1 MNQTSN
7 YLTTQNNF
15 FKGLDKKQLLEK
27 YGSPL
32 YVYNEDILLSRARE
46 IKNLVDYKNFR
57 VNYSAKANTTIG
69 ILQLLKQEGLDVD
82 AMSPGEIFIEMKA
95 GFEPKNIFYISNNAT
110 EYELTYALERGI
122 ITSLDSLSQLE
133 LVGKLHKNKVV
144 PNFNGEVAIRVNTGV
159 GAGHHEK
166 VITGGKNTKFGI
178 NSEYLDVV
186 KDICSTY
193 GLTIVGI
200 NQHIGSLFLEPQ
212 VYIDGV
218 KNIIDV
224 AKQFEHLRFVDLG
237 GGFGIPYNR
246 LHGEK
251 ALDMQSLGVALTDY
265 INNFITE
272 LGKEIIVKVE
282 PGRFVVAESAVV
294 LGQVTSVKTNAET
307 KYVGC
312 DIGFNVLQRPM
323 VYDSYHEIEIHSATG
338 ENFESEEVTVVGNI
352 CESGD
357 ILGKKLTLP
366 KANVGDFVVVNDAGA
381 YGFTMASNYNNRL
394 RPAEVLIRS
403 NGDVVVLRERE
414 QLDILLQNQNFI
426 M

>member
-1 MNQTSN
+1 MN
-7 YLTTQNNF
+7 YLTEQNDF

-32 YVYNEDILLSRARE
+32 YVYNEDILLTRARE

-82 AMSPGEIFIEMKA
+82 AMSPGEIFIEMQA
-95 GFEPKNIFYISNNAT
+95 GYEAKNIFYISNNAT
-110 EYELTYALERGI
+110 EYELIYALERGI

-133 LVGKLHKNKVV
+133 TVGKLHQNKTV
-144 PNFNGEVAIRVNTGV
+144 PNFNGEVAIRINTGV

-166 VITGGKNTKFGI
+166 VVTGGKNTKFGI
-178 NSEYLDVV
+178 NSEYLEEV
-186 KDICSTY
+186 KNICKTY

-200 NQHIGSLFLEPQ
+200 NQHIGSLFLDHEI
-212 VYIDGV
+212 YIEGV
-218 KNIIDV
+218 KNIIHI
-224 AKQFEHLRFVDLG
+224 AKEFEHLRFVDLG
-237 GGFGIPYNR
+237 GGFGISYNR
-246 LHGEK
+246 LHDEKSLDIKKLGE
-251 ALDMQSLGVALTDY
+251 ALTEY
-265 INNFITE
+265 INNFINE

-282 PGRFVVAESAVV
+282 PGRYIVAESAVV
-294 LGQVTSVKTNAET
+294 LGQITSVKTNADT

-312 DIGFNVLQRPM
+312 DIGFNVLQRPL
-323 VYDSYHEIEIHSATG
+323 VYDSYHEIEFHG
-338 ENFESEEVTVVGNI
+338 ENIEQRPLEEVTVVGNI

-357 ILGKKLTLP
+357 ILGKKRTLP
-366 KANVGDFVVVNDAGA
+366 QAQVGDVICVNDAGA

-394 RPAEVLIRS
+394 CPAEVLIRS
-403 NGDVVVLRERE
+403 NGEVVVLRERE
-414 QLDILLQNQNFI
+414 TLEGLLRNQNFI